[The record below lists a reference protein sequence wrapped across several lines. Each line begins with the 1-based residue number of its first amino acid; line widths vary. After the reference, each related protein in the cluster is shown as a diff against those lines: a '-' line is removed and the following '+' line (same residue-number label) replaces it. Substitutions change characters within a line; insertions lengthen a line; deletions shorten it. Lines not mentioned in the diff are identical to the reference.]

1 MALIKDGYWQDTYWA
16 SRYWQEDY
24 WPEYG
29 TYVPPTP
36 PAPTGTRAGG
46 AVTWERPL
54 VEPLRREEQQAEEV
68 VQQPLTLSQILEL
81 LSHLEPRVATVED
94 LRRVLAPFLEAKQ
107 VSEDVVEAKLREL
120 LSSFKR
126 TKGSTEESL
135 RKLLH
140 TYKTRRVLDKTVE
153 ERMRR
158 LLQGYEYVDVSV
170 EEEMRKI
177 IQDCIENKEHN

>member
-24 WPEYG
+24 WLEYG
-29 TYVPPTP
+29 TYVPPLP

-54 VEPLRREEQQAEEV
+54 IEPLRREEQQVEEIV
-68 VQQPLTLSQILEL
+68 PQPLTLPQMLAL

-94 LRRVLAPFLEAKQ
+94 LKRVLAPFLEAKQ
-107 VSEDVVEAKLREL
+107 IPDEAVEERLREL
-120 LSSFKR
+120 ILSFKHPN
-126 TKGSTEESL
+126 G
-135 RKLLH
+135 
-140 TYKTRRVLDKTVE
+140 
-153 ERMRR
+153 
-158 LLQGYEYVDVSV
+158 VSV
-170 EEEMRKI
+170 EEGLRKI